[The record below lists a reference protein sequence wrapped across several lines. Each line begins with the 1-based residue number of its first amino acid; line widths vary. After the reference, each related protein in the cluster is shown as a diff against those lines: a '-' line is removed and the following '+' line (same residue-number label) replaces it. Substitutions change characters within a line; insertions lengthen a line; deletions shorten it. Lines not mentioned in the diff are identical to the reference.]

1 MIEAIYE
8 LWKAILMMAFI
19 CGSIWVLVLIDLKL
33 QARKR
38 RNRYVTRHDHNPLD
52 REPYSKNFSR
62 MHRDWR
68 KL

>member
-8 LWKAILMMAFI
+8 GWQAILMMAFI
-19 CGSIWVLVLIDLKL
+19 GGSIWALVLIDLKL

>member
-1 MIEAIYE
+1 MIDGLCEFIQ
-8 LWKAILMMAFI
+8 AILMMAFI

-33 QARKR
+33 QIRKR

>member
-8 LWKAILMMAFI
+8 LWQAILMMAFI
-19 CGSIWVLVLIDLKL
+19 CGSIWVAVFISEY
-33 QARKR
+33 RKSFKK
-38 RNRYVTRHDHNPLD
+38 RNRYVTRHDYNPID